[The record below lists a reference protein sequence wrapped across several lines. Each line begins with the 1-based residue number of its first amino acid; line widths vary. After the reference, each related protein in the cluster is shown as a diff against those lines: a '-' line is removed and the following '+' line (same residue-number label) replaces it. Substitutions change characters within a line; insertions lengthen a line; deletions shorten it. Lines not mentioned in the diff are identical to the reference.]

1 VAQIIEEAGEKKS
14 FKEIMNNLDG
24 LPNSAS
30 DAAIS
35 LPLA

>member
-24 LPNSAS
+24 LPNSAFS
-30 DAAIS
+30 PATPS
-35 LPLA
+35 PLA